1 MSIER
6 PTVRE
11 ALLAREGG
19 GDAHRREAIEDNF
32 FRRLGLPGGV
42 TKCTRRGRLADLD
55 ALVAEH
61 LPCGRRLE
69 LMDVAV
75 SSGVTTLDWAAS
87 LRRAGF
93 DFGLVAGDATPA
105 AWLLSLG
112 RRVEV
117 LVDGA
122 GRPLQYDLY
131 GLAIRSAA
139 TGPLAMLPWLGRL
152 LTRFALA
159 WDGDL
164 RRSLAAGR
172 EVRGRRPL
180 RSQRVALVVPEL
192 LADPAI
198 ELVEDDLLA
207 WAADPLAGRFD
218 VVRAANLLNRGY
230 FDEDAL
236 RRMLARLVARLK
248 PGSLL
253 AVCRTEEGGSNHA
266 TVFRRGEEGLEP
278 IARLGCGSEVEEL
291 AASLSP
297 IPERS

>member
-32 FRRLGLPGGV
+32 FRRLRLPGGV
-42 TKCTRRGRLADLD
+42 TKRTRRGRLADLD

-122 GRPLQYDLY
+122 GRPLQYDLF
-131 GLAIRSAA
+131 GRAMPSAA
-139 TGPLAMLPWLGRL
+139 PGPLAMLPWLGRL

-159 WDGDL
+159 WDEDL
-164 RRSLAAGR
+164 RRSLAASR
-172 EVRGRRPL
+172 EVRGRPL

-198 ELVEDDLLA
+198 EVVEDDLLA
-207 WAADPLAGRFD
+207 WTADPLAGRFD

-248 PGSLL
+248 PASLL
-253 AVCRTEEGGSNHA
+253 AVCRNEEDGSSHA

-278 IARLGCGSEVEEL
+278 IARLGRGSEVEEL

-297 IPERS
+297 NSERS

>member
-32 FRRLGLPGGV
+32 FRRLRLPGGV
-42 TKCTRRGRLADLD
+42 TKRTRRGRLADLD

-122 GRPLQYDLY
+122 GRPLQYDLF
-131 GLAIRSAA
+131 GRTMPSAA
-139 TGPLAMLPWLGRL
+139 PGPLAMLPWLGRL

-159 WDGDL
+159 WDEDL
-164 RRSLAAGR
+164 RPSLAASR
-172 EVRGRRPL
+172 EVRGRPL

-207 WAADPLAGRFD
+207 RAADPFAGRFD

-248 PGSLL
+248 PASLL
-253 AVCRTEEGGSNHA
+253 AVCRNEEDGSSHA

>member
-11 ALLAREGG
+11 ALLAREGD
-19 GDAHRREAIEDNF
+19 GDAHRREAMEDNF
-32 FRRLGLPGGV
+32 FRRLRLPGGV
-42 TKCTRRGRLADLD
+42 TKRTRRGRLADLD

-93 DFGLVAGDATPA
+93 DFRLVAGDATPA

-122 GRPLQYDLY
+122 GRPLQYDLF
-131 GLAIRSAA
+131 GRAMRSAA
-139 TGPLAMLPWLGRL
+139 PGPLAMLPWLGRL
-152 LTRFALA
+152 LTRFALP

-164 RRSLAAGR
+164 RRSLAARR

-207 WAADPLAGRFD
+207 WGADPLAGRFD

-253 AVCRTEEGGSNHA
+253 AVCRTEEDGSNHA

-291 AASLSP
+291 AASS

>member
-1 MSIER
+1 MSIKR

-11 ALLAREGG
+11 ALLARKGG

-32 FRRLGLPGGV
+32 FRRLCLPGGV
-42 TKCTRRGRLADLD
+42 TKRTRRGRLADLD

-131 GLAIRSAA
+131 GLAMRSAA
-139 TGPLAMLPWLGRL
+139 PGPLAMLPWLGRL

-159 WDGDL
+159 WDGDPPA
-164 RRSLAAGR
+164 LA
-172 EVRGRRPL
+172 GRRPRGAGEEARCAASAWRWWC
-180 RSQRVALVVPEL
+180 RSCWPTRRSSWSKTTSSPGPPTLS
-192 LADPAI
+192 PA
-198 ELVEDDLLA
+198 A
-207 WAADPLAGRFD
+207 R
-218 VVRAANLLNRGY
+218 RGSCR
-230 FDEDAL
+230 EPTKSRLL
-236 RRMLARLVARLK
+236 RRRRPAPHAGAARGTAETGEPPRRLPHRGGRLK
-248 PGSLL
+248 PRHGLP
-253 AVCRTEEGGSNHA
+253 GGG
-266 TVFRRGEEGLEP
+266 RG
-278 IARLGCGSEVEEL
+278 
-291 AASLSP
+291 
-297 IPERS
+297 